1 MSFRTILA
9 NKTVPSPLSGSIVHR
24 NQQHLAYKAS
34 PLTLRRNYPS
44 RPNPNQ
50 QQLKV
55 WPFVLIFLV
64 GTGAYVSMVK
74 ARAKDP
80 PKARGPSIT
89 PK

>member
-1 MSFRTILA
+1 MLLRTITA
-9 NKTVPSPLSGSIVHR
+9 NKTVPTSLSELIVHR
-24 NQQHLAYKAS
+24 THQHLVYKAS
-34 PLTLRRNYPS
+34 PLNLRRNYTS

-50 QQLKV
+50 QQVKV
-55 WPFVLIFLV
+55 WPFLLIFLA

>member
-1 MSFRTILA
+1 MSLRTIIA
-9 NKTVPSPLSGSIVHR
+9 NKKVPIPLSGLIVHR
-24 NQQHLAYKAS
+24 NQQHLVYKAS
-34 PLTLRRNYPS
+34 PLTLRQNYAS

-50 QQLKV
+50 QQVKV
-55 WPFVLIFLV
+55 WPFILIFLA

-74 ARAKDP
+74 ARAKGP

>member
-1 MSFRTILA
+1 MLLRTITA
-9 NKTVPSPLSGSIVHR
+9 NKTVPITLSGLTVHR
-24 NQQHLAYKAS
+24 NQQYLVYKAS
-34 PLTLRRNYPS
+34 SLNLRRNYSS

-50 QQLKV
+50 QQVKV
-55 WPFVLIFLV
+55 WPFILIFLA

>member
-1 MSFRTILA
+1 MSLRTIIA
-9 NKTVPSPLSGSIVHR
+9 NKRVPISLSGLIVHR
-24 NQQHLAYKAS
+24 NQRHLVQKAS
-34 PLTLRRNYPS
+34 PLTLRRKYSS

-55 WPFVLIFLV
+55 WPFVLIFLA

>member
-1 MSFRTILA
+1 MSLRTIIA
-9 NKTVPSPLSGSIVHR
+9 NKKVPISLSGLIVHK
-24 NQQHLAYKAS
+24 NQPHHVYKAS
-34 PLTLRRNYPS
+34 PLILSKNYSS

-55 WPFVLIFLV
+55 WPFILIFLA

-74 ARAKDP
+74 ARAKEP
-80 PKARGPSIT
+80 SKARGPSIT